1 VVFGKFVDNRAD
13 AHATTRFQQIFFIQ
27 HFNSTFGPF
36 LTKSRKMLEQI
47 TKDEVMVRE
56 ILSTAKALFAQH
68 GLKKTT
74 MEDIANAMGKG
85 KSTLYYYFP
94 GKTEI
99 FEAVVDEELK
109 NLLRL
114 TRQAIN
120 MATTAKDKLK
130 AYSRTRAR
138 VMEKF
143 HNLSSVVY
151 EDIFNHIGVV
161 LKLKQKHDEI
171 QIDLIKEII
180 KGGVQS
186 GEFKELAER
195 DIELFSFTLVAAFRG
210 IELPLPVS
218 KLVRNCENGPDLLVD
233 IMVDGIKR

>member
-1 VVFGKFVDNRAD
+1 
-13 AHATTRFQQIFFIQ
+13 
-27 HFNSTFGPF
+27 
-36 LTKSRKMLEQI
+36 MLEQVA
-47 TKDEVMVRE
+47 KDELMVRE
-56 ILSTAKALFAQH
+56 ILSTAKTLFAQH

-74 MEDIANAMGKG
+74 MEDIANSMGKG

-99 FEAVVDEELK
+99 FEAVVEEELK

-114 TRQAIN
+114 TSQAIN
-120 MATTAKDKLK
+120 MSETAKDKLK

-138 VMEKF
+138 LMDKF

-171 QIDLIKEII
+171 QVELIKEIL
-180 KGGVQS
+180 KGGVES
-186 GEFKELAER
+186 GEFKQLNER
-195 DIELFSFTLVAAFRG
+195 DIELFSSTLVAAFRG
-210 IELPLPVS
+210 IELPISAS
-218 KLVRNCENGPDLLVD
+218 KFVRNLENGPDLLVD
-233 IMVDGIKR
+233 IMVDGIKG

>member
-1 VVFGKFVDNRAD
+1 
-13 AHATTRFQQIFFIQ
+13 
-27 HFNSTFGPF
+27 
-36 LTKSRKMLEQI
+36 MLEQVA
-47 TKDEVMVRE
+47 KDELMVRE
-56 ILSTAKALFAQH
+56 ILATAKTLFAQH

-74 MEDIANAMGKG
+74 MEDIANSMGKG

-99 FEAVVDEELK
+99 FEAVVEEELK

-114 TRQAIN
+114 TSQAIN
-120 MATTAKDKLK
+120 MSKTAKDKLK

-138 VMEKF
+138 LMDKF

-161 LKLKQKHDEI
+161 LKLKQRHDEI
-171 QIDLIKEII
+171 QVELIKEIL

-186 GEFKELAER
+186 GEFKQLNDR
-195 DIELFSFTLVAAFRG
+195 DVELFSSTLVAAFRG
-210 IELPLPVS
+210 IELPISAS
-218 KLVRNCENGPDLLVD
+218 KFVRNLENGPDLLVD
-233 IMVDGIKR
+233 IMVDGIKG

>member
-1 VVFGKFVDNRAD
+1 MV
-13 AHATTRFQQIFFIQ
+13 
-27 HFNSTFGPF
+27 
-36 LTKSRKMLEQI
+36 EQI
-47 TKDEVMVRE
+47 TKDESMVSE
-56 ILSTAKALFAQH
+56 ILSTAKKLFAQH

-94 GKTEI
+94 GKIEI

-109 NLLRL
+109 NLLGL

-120 MATTAKDKLK
+120 MATTAKEKLK
-130 AYSRTRAR
+130 AYVRTR
-138 VMEKF
+138 VSSMEKF
-143 HNLSSVVY
+143 RNLSAVIY
-151 EDIFNHIGVV
+151 EDIFNHLAEI
-161 LKLKQKHDEI
+161 LKIKIKHEEI

-195 DIELFSFTLVAAFRG
+195 NIELFSCTLFAAFRG
-210 IELPLPVS
+210 VELPLPVS
-218 KLVRNCENGPDLLVD
+218 NIIKNRENGPDLLVD
-233 IMVDGIKR
+233 IMIDGIKGEY